1 MNVVVILKIGKLK
14 KIKQIKNVLLV
25 NKLKEQQ

>member
-1 MNVVVILKIGKLK
+1 MNAAAILKIGKLK

-25 NKLKEQQ
+25 NKLKEQR